1 MHRLERLSNA
11 LKTDLWIKRD
21 DLTGFGFGGNKGR
34 KIEFLLAEA
43 IDSKATAIVCQ
54 GAIQSNFVRQ
64 LGAACSMFGLR
75 CVAAVMNMPYYAAAG
90 KPTGTKHVG
99 GGNRILDDLFGV
111 ELRIFPDGDWEQLAK
126 HAGEVALE
134 LTLQGESPYLI
145 AIGGSSALGA
155 YSFHLAGEEVI
166 ATGEQ
171 FDFLVTP
178 SSSGSTHAGLAYCFQ
193 GTKTKV
199 IGISADPDPD
209 DELAHDIVSLC
220 DLVGGITGIEKKIR
234 RADIDLRMG
243 YCGEAYGIPSEA
255 GTKAI
260 EQFAKREGIILDP
273 VYSGKAAAGLFALIE
288 SGEIGGKILFW
299 HTGGSPTL
307 FTTPQ

>member
-1 MHRLERLSNA
+1 MHRLERLSNELMA
-11 LKTDLWIKRD
+11 ELWIKRD
-21 DLTGFGFGGNKGR
+21 DLTGFGYGGNKGR

-43 IDSKATAIVCQ
+43 MDSKATAIVCQ

-90 KPTGTKHVG
+90 KPAGTKHVG
-99 GGNRILDDLFGV
+99 GGNRILDELFGV
-111 ELRIFPDGDWEQLAK
+111 ELRLFPDGDWEQLAK

-134 LTLQGESPYLI
+134 LTLQGETPFLI
-145 AIGGSSALGA
+145 AIGGSSELGA

-166 ATGEQ
+166 GTGEQ

-178 SSSGSTHAGLAYCFQ
+178 SSSGSTHAGLAYCFH

-209 DELAHDIVSLC
+209 DELAHDIAELC
-220 DLVGGITGIEKKIR
+220 GLVGAITGIDKQMTR
-234 RADIDLRMG
+234 SDIDLRMDF
-243 YCGEAYGIPSEA
+243 CGEAYGIPSEA

-260 EQFAKREGIILDP
+260 ERFARREGIVLDP
-273 VYSGKAAAGLFALIE
+273 VYSGKAASGLFDLIE
-288 SGEIGGKILFW
+288 SREIRGRILFW